1 MQFVSDIRQVSSTNK
16 TDHYNRTEMLLKV
29 ALNTIL
35 LRLKVKIPNTICLH
49 NVVEN
54 DVPWLGYEKANN
66 LYD

>member
-1 MQFVSDIRQVSSTNK
+1 
-16 TDHYNRTEMLLKV
+16 MLLKV
-29 ALNTIL
+29 ALTTIL

-66 LYD
+66 L